1 MRRTNVPRPPMGIES
16 WLRYA
21 LLLVVYLVGIY
32 WLSSFPDLGFR
43 RNPIIGLASNLFH
56 IPLFA
61 GLAFCLLRALSG
73 TEGRQQVTWRLLV
86 LTFVV
91 TAVLAALDEWHQSFV
106 PGRQSTMKD
115 FLLDLIG
122 SGAMLLIVRLRATT
136 EIEP

>member
-21 LLLVVYLVGIY
+21 LLFVVYLVGIY

-73 TEGRQQVTWRLLV
+73 SEARQQVTWRLLV

-91 TAVLAALDEWHQSFV
+91 TAVLGALDEWIQSFLQ
-106 PGRQSTMKD
+106 GRQSTVKD
-115 FLLDLIG
+115 FLLDLFG
-122 SGAMLLIVRLRATT
+122 MGRMLLMVNSSAHHGV
-136 EIEP
+136 E